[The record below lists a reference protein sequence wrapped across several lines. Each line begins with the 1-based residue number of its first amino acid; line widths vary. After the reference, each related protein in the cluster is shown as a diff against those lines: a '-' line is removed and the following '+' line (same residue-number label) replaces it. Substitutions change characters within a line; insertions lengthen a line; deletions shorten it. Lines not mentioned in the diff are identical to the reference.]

1 MALTYSSMLELGSK
15 MPHFELKNVIN
26 DKMYAS
32 TSLFNKKPSLIMVI
46 CNHCPYVIHY
56 HEELKKMNN
65 DFKDSIDF
73 VAISSNDIIHYP
85 QDGPKQMK
93 RLFKDLGLSFPYLFD
108 ETQNV
113 ARALKAECT
122 PEFYLYNN
130 SNMLVYR
137 GRMDNSSPGNDVEI
151 SGNDLRS
158 ACINLLNGSAISSN
172 QHPSMGCNIKWK

>member
-15 MPHFELKNVIN
+15 IPHFELKNVMD

-32 TSLFNKKPSLIMVI
+32 TSFFNKKPSLIMVI

-65 DFKDSIDF
+65 DFKDRIDF
-73 VAISSNDIIHYP
+73 VAISSNDIINYP

-93 RLFKDLGLSFPYLFD
+93 QLFKDLGLSFPYLFD

-122 PEFYLYNN
+122 PEFYLFDNN
-130 SNMLVYR
+130 DILVYR
-137 GRMDNSSPGNDVEI
+137 GRMDESSPGNDI
-151 SGNDLRS
+151 GITGDDLRN
-158 ACINLLNGSAISSN
+158 ACSNLLNGNPISKD

>member
-15 MPHFELKNVIN
+15 MPHFELKNVMN

-65 DFKDSIDF
+65 DFKDRIDF
-73 VAISSNDIIHYP
+73 VAISSNDIINYP

-93 RLFKDLGLSFPYLFD
+93 QLFKDLGLSFPYLFD

-130 SNMLVYR
+130 KNMLVYR
-137 GRMDNSSPGNDVEI
+137 GRMDNSSPGNDIEI
-151 SGNDLRS
+151 TGNDLRS
-158 ACINLLNGSAISSN
+158 ACINLLNGNTISSN

>member
-15 MPHFELKNVIN
+15 MPHFELKNVMN

-32 TSLFNKKPSLIMVI
+32 ISLFNNKPSLIMVI

-73 VAISSNDIIHYP
+73 VAISSNDIINYP

-93 RLFKDLGLSFPYLFD
+93 QLFKDLGLSFPYLFD

-130 SNMLVYR
+130 KNIYF
-137 GRMDNSSPGNDVEI
+137 VEMAKHK
-151 SGNDLRS
+151 LY
-158 ACINLLNGSAISSN
+158 
-172 QHPSMGCNIKWK
+172 IKTST

>member
-65 DFKDSIDF
+65 DFKDRIDF
-73 VAISSNDIIHYP
+73 VAISSNDIINYP

-93 RLFKDLGLSFPYLFD
+93 QLFKDLGLSFPYLFD

-130 SNMLVYR
+130 KNMLVYLSLIHIWR
-137 GRMDNSSPGNDVEI
+137 CRRASMCRSRWSPY
-151 SGNDLRS
+151 
-158 ACINLLNGSAISSN
+158 
-172 QHPSMGCNIKWK
+172 H

>member
-15 MPHFELKNVIN
+15 IPHFVLKNTL
-26 DKMYAS
+26 DGEMYAS
-32 TSLFNKKPSLIMVI
+32 SSLSNDKPSLIMII
-46 CNHCPYVIHY
+46 CNHCPYVVHY
-56 HEELKKMNN
+56 HEELKRMNR
-65 DFKDSIDF
+65 DLGKQIDF
-73 VAISSNDIIHYP
+73 LAISSNDIENYP
-85 QDGPKQMK
+85 QDGPNQM
-93 RLFKDLGLSFPYLFD
+93 RQLFKDLGLSFPYLFD

-113 ARALKAECT
+113 AKALKAECT

-130 SNMLVYR
+130 NNMLVYR

>member
-26 DKMYAS
+26 PKTHAS
-32 TSLFNKKPSLIMVI
+32 TYFFNTTPSLNMDIS
-46 CNHCPYVIHY
+46 NHCPYVIHY

-65 DFKDSIDF
+65 DFKDRIDF
-73 VAISSNDIIHYP
+73 VAISSNDIINYP

-93 RLFKDLGLSFPYLFD
+93 QLFKDLGLSFPYLFD

-130 SNMLVYR
+130 KNMLVYR
-137 GRMDNSSPGNDVEI
+137 GRMDNSSPGNDIEI
-151 SGNDLRS
+151 TGNDLRS

-172 QHPSMGCNIKWK
+172 QPPSRGWNIKWK